1 MVLEKVA
8 EIIAKELNSKKEN
21 ITMETRLVEDL
32 GADSLDAVEIMFA
45 LEEEFGIEIDDDSA
59 QSIKTVGDL
68 VNYIEKLPILMY
80 NKK

>member
-68 VNYIEKLPILMY
+68 VNYIEKLQ
-80 NKK
+80 K